1 MWSSS
6 NQRIK
11 ALMSAR
17 GREKERLT
25 RPIHVHR
32 ADLTLRIRSDDGGT
46 VEIPARALL
55 NDFTQAGFCAYSEAT
70 LPPNVELTIEI
81 QHPKQF
87 TLTGKVVWCQYQPS
101 SSHVITAQAYQYRV
115 GFALLWKDA
124 AAEAEFK
131 KFCDELSG
139 LYVNKKGL
147 FVEEIVA
154 GFAPATSAVSTAP
167 AGGETPV
174 PAPTDA
180 AFEEALAAETMAA
193 KTPEAASSEAAPAE
207 TDKAA
212 A

>member
-17 GREKERLT
+17 AREKERLT
-25 RPIHVHR
+25 LPIHVHR
-32 ADLTLRIRSDDGGT
+32 ADLTLRIRSDDGST

-55 NDFTQAGFCAYSEAT
+55 NDFTLAGFCAYSKTT
-70 LPPNVELTIEI
+70 LPPNVELAIEI
-81 QHPKQF
+81 QHPKHF
-87 TLTGKVVWCQYQPS
+87 TLTAKVVWCQYQPS
-101 SSHVITAQAYQYRV
+101 SSHVIASQAAYPYRV
-115 GFALLWKDA
+115 GFALLWKDQ

-131 KFCDELSG
+131 KFCDELTG

-147 FVEEIVA
+147 FVEEIFA
-154 GFAPATSAVSTAP
+154 GFTPAIPATSTAP
-167 AGGETPV
+167 ASGENPV

-193 KTPEAASSEAAPAE
+193 KTTEAASSEAAPVE
-207 TDKAA
+207 PKAA